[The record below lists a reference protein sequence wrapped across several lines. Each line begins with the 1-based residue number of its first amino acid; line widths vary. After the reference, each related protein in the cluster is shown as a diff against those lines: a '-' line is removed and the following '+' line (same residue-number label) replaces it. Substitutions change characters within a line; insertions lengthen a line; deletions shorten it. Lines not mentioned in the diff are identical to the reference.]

1 MNEKI
6 LCVDDE
12 ANILESY
19 QRTLRK
25 QYHIDTALGAEKGL
39 AAIASRGPY
48 AVIVSDMRMP
58 GVDGIQFLAKV
69 KDMLPDSVRIML
81 TGQAD
86 QYTAIQAV
94 NEGNIF
100 RFLTKPCSPDVLTK
114 ALDAGIQQYRLVM
127 AEKDLL
133 EKTLSGSIQILTDV
147 LSLVNPT
154 AFGRAARVRR
164 LVSQLVAVLK
174 VENAWQIEVAAMLS
188 QVGCVTISEE
198 TLAKIYKGISLSVDE
213 LWMLQAHPQI
223 GHDLIANIPRLEQV
237 AEIIAYQEK
246 LYNGMGLPHDDK
258 YGQGI
263 HLGARI
269 LKLALDFDKIEGAG
283 MSRAEALKRI
293 EARDGWYD
301 PTVVEALRIVMGN
314 EAGYEIR
321 SVLTDELSLDMVLD
335 QEIVS
340 IGGHPLFS
348 KGQEVTSPLRARLM
362 NYAKEGTIANSIKVL
377 VPTKA
382 SPKDQ
387 ADSEVSNTPQSVA

>member
-25 QYHIDTALGAEKGL
+25 HYLIDTALGGEKGL
-39 AAIASRGPY
+39 AAVGSQGPY

-58 GVDGIQFLAKV
+58 GMDGIQFLVKV

-100 RFLTKPCSPDVLTK
+100 RFLTKPCSPDVMTK
-114 ALDAGIQQYRLVM
+114 ALDAGIQQYRLIT

-133 EKTLSGSIQILTDV
+133 QKTLSGSIQILTDV

-213 LWMLQAHPQI
+213 LWVLQAHPQI
-223 GHDLIANIPRLEQV
+223 GHDLISNIPRLEQV

-246 LYNGMGLPHDDK
+246 LYNGMGIPHDNK
-258 YGQGI
+258 YGEGI

-269 LKLALDFDKIEGAG
+269 LKLALDFDKNERAG

-301 PTVVEALRIVMGN
+301 PTVVEALRTVVGT
-314 EAGYEIR
+314 EAGFETR
-321 SVLTDELSLDMVLD
+321 SVLIDELGLDMVLD
-335 QEIVS
+335 QDIVS
-340 IGGHPLFS
+340 MAGHPLFS
-348 KGQEVTSPLRARLM
+348 KGQEITPPLRLRLM
-362 NYAKEGTIANSIKVL
+362 NHAKEGVITNSIRVL
-377 VPTKA
+377 VPTTA
-382 SPKDQ
+382 CPEERTQ
-387 ADSEVSNTPQSVA
+387 